1 MSAPS
6 LPGASQPGTFRPGQF
21 RPAPG
26 RASAGRMVVAA
37 ARQELTALVRNSEQ
51 LTLSFLIPLAAL
63 IVMTLVHVADLPEP
77 RVNTVTPGIL
87 ALAIMSASFTSQA
100 IITGFD
106 RRYGV
111 LKRLAATGFPRWLLL
126 ASKAGAT
133 LVIIAAQFVLL
144 CLVAWLALDW
154 QPRGH
159 TAWVVLLT
167 VLGVAVFIGLA
178 LLLGGS
184 LRAEA
189 VLGLA
194 NVIWLGLIGIG
205 GVLIPLTGAPA
216 WLRTVGAWTPAGA
229 LTDGLRNVLT
239 DGSAP
244 GMLSIGVLLGWLA
257 VGWLGTVRWFKWH

>member
-1 MSAPS
+1 MNPPI
-6 LPGASQPGTFRPGQF
+6 LPGGTFSPGQF
-21 RPAPG
+21 RPDPG
-26 RASAGRMVVAA
+26 RAPASRMVIAA
-37 ARQELTALVRNSEQ
+37 ARQELSALVRNSEQ

-63 IVMTLVHVADLPEP
+63 LAMTLVRIADLPEP
-77 RVNTVTPGIL
+77 RVDTVTPGIL

-133 LVIIAAQFVLL
+133 LVIIVGQFILL

-154 QPRGH
+154 RPRGNP
-159 TAWVVLLT
+159 AWVVLLT
-167 VLGVAVFIGLA
+167 VLGVATFIGLA
-178 LLLGGS
+178 LLLGGT

-194 NVIWLGLIGIG
+194 NLIWLGLIGVG
-205 GVLIPLTGAPA
+205 GVLIPLSGAPD
-216 WLRTVGAWTPAGA
+216 WLEAIGVLTPAGA
-229 LTDGLRNVLT
+229 LTEGLRTVLT
-239 DGSAP
+239 DGGAP
-244 GMLSIGVLLGWLA
+244 GMLSIGVLLAWLA